1 MSKPTPAEKKDAPA
15 VADKAPETTPEIA
28 PEKVYVRAVNGNM
41 LNLFTN
47 VWLTKEPKKVQLDD
61 FVRGQVEAGKLEI
74 VPA

>member
-1 MSKPTPAEKKDAPA
+1 MSNPPPAVKKDAPA
-15 VADKAPETTPEIA
+15 PADKVSADKAPET
-28 PEKVYVRAVNGNM
+28 VYVKAVHGNM

-47 VWLTKEPKKVQLDD
+47 VWLTQDPKKVPLDD